1 MSFNCRIS
9 KLLSFETVLSFNRAR
24 RKPDCSH
31 RIDPIRIELQHLVVE
46 SSRRRRCPGYAVKIA
61 DVLLGLCFVPRAR
74 SLVTVGIPGVTN
86 TSHFRDSVTLPPVL
100 KSFLSACL
108 MHASL

>member
-9 KLLSFETVLSFNRAR
+9 KLLSFETVLRFNRAR

-46 SSRRRRCPGYAVKIA
+46 SSLRRRCPGYAVKIA
-61 DVLLGLCFVPRAR
+61 DVLPGLFNDPGAVVVPG
-74 SLVTVGIPGVTN
+74 SLVSGDDGAWVESLPFVERSDPLT
-86 TSHFRDSVTLPPVL
+86 TLLPVRH
-100 KSFLSACL
+100 S
-108 MHASL
+108 